1 MAKALQEI
9 YSCFM
14 EKIDVSTIT
23 TPRLEIT
30 EEALRQIQL
39 AYAND
44 PYTQGKNF
52 RVHISGKGCNGFT
65 YECFFDHKRD
75 SDFNIQLGS
84 EYAPIVILM
93 APFTSYYL
101 QEGVID
107 YVRDE
112 QTDEEGFSIKNKNQK
127 MFHGKF
133 WRENQDLTPPL
144 N

>member
-1 MAKALQEI
+1 MAKALQEF

-14 EKIDVSTIT
+14 EKIDVSTIK

-30 EEALRQIQL
+30 QEALQQVQL
-39 AYAND
+39 AFEND

-52 RVHISGKGCNGFT
+52 RIHISGKGCNGFT
-65 YECFFDHKRD
+65 YECFYDQKRE
-75 SDFNIQLGS
+75 SDFIIYLGDKKKQV
-84 EYAPIVILM
+84 IILM

-107 YVRDE
+107 YVWNEDS
-112 QTDEEGFSIKNKNQK
+112 DEEGFFIKNKNQK

-133 WRENQDLTPPL
+133 WRENKDLTPTL
-144 N
+144 R